1 MTSQITDTL
10 MMVRPVL
17 FGKNDQTAK
26 DNYYQKDLDLEDNEI
41 QKRALSEFE
50 KFVEKLKSAGVE
62 VFIEQDT
69 VDPHTPDSI
78 FPNNWVSFHDDGRVF
93 LYPMLAASRRLERR
107 NDILDNLSKYRK
119 IENIIDL
126 SGWES
131 KQKFLEGTGSL
142 ILDRP
147 NKIAYACL
155 SERTNEQVL
164 KDFEQKSGFR
174 VFKFHA
180 FQSVNHERKP
190 IYHTNVMMFVGEKV
204 AVVCLDSID
213 IEDEKKTLVELL
225 KSTGKEIVS
234 ISESQVENFAG
245 NMLQVKS
252 TSGEPRIV
260 MSGAAYASL
269 SKDQTST
276 LEKHGKLVY
285 SDLETIETLGGG
297 SARCMMAEVFLPKNR

>member
-10 MMVRPVL
+10 MMVRPVS
-17 FGKNDQTAK
+17 FGKNDETAK
-26 DNYYQKDLDLEDNEI
+26 DNYYQKDLDLAASEI
-41 QKRALSEFE
+41 QKRALKEFDA
-50 KFVEKLKSAGVE
+50 FVEKLKSEGVE
-62 VFIEQDT
+62 VFVEQDT
-69 VDPHTPDSI
+69 VDPHTPDSV

-107 NDILDNLSKYRK
+107 DDILESLSKNRK
-119 IENIIDL
+119 IGNVIDL
-126 SGWES
+126 SKWELQ
-131 KQKFLEGTGSL
+131 QKFLEGTGSL

-155 SERTNEQVL
+155 SERTNEEVL
-164 KDFEQKSGFR
+164 KDFEQKSGFS

-180 FQSVNHERKP
+180 FQSVNNERKP

-213 IEDEKKTLVELL
+213 VEKEKRALVEQLEA
-225 KSTGKEIVS
+225 TGKEVIS
-234 ISESQVENFAG
+234 ITESQVENFAG

-252 TSGEPRIV
+252 ITGEPKIV
-260 MSGAAYASL
+260 MSGAAFASL
-269 SKDQTST
+269 SEAQKSALQ
-276 LEKHGKLVY
+276 KHGKLVY

-297 SARCMMAEVFLPKNR
+297 SARCMMAEVFLPKNQ